1 MKQSRL
7 TPQRRLILG
16 VVKSAC
22 YHPTADQIH
31 QLVHRQIPNISVG
44 TVYRNLDVLASQRL
58 IQKIDIPGEPARFD
72 ADPGHKAYF
81 VCRDKGAIYDL
92 DLDPALLSKI
102 LKAHPAIDTI
112 DNFSLVV
119 FGIAK
124 DSASER
130 RMRKGRVNQF
140 LN

>member
-1 MKQSRL
+1 MKQNRL
-7 TPQRRLILG
+7 TPQRKQILE

-92 DLDPALLSKI
+92 DLDPSLLSKI
-102 LKAHPAIDTI
+102 LKAHPAIETI

-119 FGIAK
+119 FGTAK
-124 DSASER
+124 ANQAEMK
-130 RMRKGRVNQF
+130 MRKGKIHQSG
-140 LN
+140 